1 MRRPAILAAACLC
14 LLLAAGAAS
23 GEELQAVLRELDA
36 ALVWDPQTGQG
47 QFELSGKQLGEPGD
61 RVSFRVGFPWALVN
75 YRYLVAWPDITR
87 TAEGLQFSSQGLENL
102 KKHYL
107 AALRRAEQP
116 RVAAILIDAGHGG
129 SDAGAVGSYSEDQQS
144 RRLQEK
150 DVVLSVSRGLYELLS
165 VEYPDRK
172 ILLTRSTDEYL
183 KLEDRASL
191 ANTVPLGEHEAVIF
205 ISVHANASF
214 NTEARGYEVWVLP
227 ADYRRQLVD
236 AGSLDEEGRDLA
248 PILNVLLEEEYAI
261 ESITLARQVL
271 DSLDREVGGQ
281 SVNRGIREESWFV
294 VRNARMPSI
303 LIELGFVTNAE
314 EAALLAQE
322 QYLQKLA
329 RAIYTGVRS
338 FVHAFEKTKGF
349 TE

>member
-1 MRRPAILAAACLC
+1 MKGPVLPAICLC
-14 LLLAAGAAS
+14 LLLAAGAAA
-23 GEELQAVLRELDA
+23 GEELQAVLRELGA
-36 ALVWDPQTGQG
+36 TLIWDPQSGQG

-61 RVSFRVGFPWALVN
+61 RVSFRVGFPWTLVN

-87 TAEGLQFSSQGLENL
+87 TAEGLQFSHQGLENL

-107 AALRRAEQP
+107 SALRRAEQP

-129 SDAGAVGSYSEDQQS
+129 TDSGAVGSYPEGSQS

-150 DVVLSVSRGLYELLS
+150 DVVLSVSRELHELLS
-165 VEYPDRK
+165 AEYPDRK

-214 NTEARGYEVWVLP
+214 NRQAKGYEVWVLP
-227 ADYRRQLVD
+227 GDYRRQLLD

-261 ESITLARQVL
+261 ESISLARQVL
-271 DSLDREVGGQ
+271 DSLDLEVGAQ
-281 SVNRGIREESWFV
+281 SQNRGIREESWFV

-303 LIELGFVTNAE
+303 LIELGFVTNVE

-322 QYLQKLA
+322 QYLQRLA

>member
-1 MRRPAILAAACLC
+1 MKRLCFLAAACLG
-14 LLLAAGAAS
+14 LLLPLGAAG
-23 GEELQAVLRELDA
+23 EDLQAVLRELGA
-36 ALVWDPQTGQG
+36 TLAWDPQTGQG
-47 QFELSGKQLGEPGD
+47 QFELSGRQFGEPGD
-61 RVSFRVGFPWALVN
+61 RVSFRIGFPWALVN

-87 TAEGLQFSSQGLENL
+87 AAEGLEFSRQGIENL
-102 KKHYL
+102 KKHYQG
-107 AALRRAEQP
+107 ALRRAEQP

-129 SDAGAVGSYSEDQQS
+129 TDTGAVGSYAEGQQT
-144 RRLQEK
+144 RRLLEK
-150 DVVLSVSRGLYELLS
+150 DVVLSVSRGLHELLS
-165 VEYPDRK
+165 AEYPDRK
-172 ILLTRSTDEYL
+172 ILLTRSADEYL
-183 KLEDRASL
+183 KLEDRAAL

-214 NTEARGYEVWVLP
+214 NTEAKGYEVWVLP
-227 ADYRRQLVD
+227 GDYRRQLVD
-236 AGSLDEEGRDLA
+236 AGSLGEDHREIA

-261 ESITLARQVL
+261 ESITLARRVL
-271 DSLDREVGGQ
+271 ESLDREVGGQ

-303 LIELGFVTNAE
+303 LIELGFVTNAQ
-314 EAALLAQE
+314 EAALLGQE
-322 QYLQKLA
+322 QYLQSLA

>member
-1 MRRPAILAAACLC
+1 MRAPAILAACLC
-14 LLLAAGAAS
+14 LLLPVAAA
-23 GEELQAVLRELDA
+23 GEELQSVLRELGA
-36 ALVWDPQTGQG
+36 TLIWDPQSGQG
-47 QFELSGKQLGEPGD
+47 QFELSGKRLGEPGD

-87 TAEGLQFSSQGLENL
+87 TAEGIELSREGLENL
-102 KKHYL
+102 KKHYQASL
-107 AALRRAEQP
+107 QRAEQP

-129 SDAGAVGSYSEDQQS
+129 SDSGAVGSYQDGSQS

-150 DVVLSVSRGLYELLS
+150 DVVMSVSRELHELLS
-165 VEYPDRK
+165 AEYPDRK
-172 ILLTRSTDEYL
+172 ILLTRSADEYL

-191 ANTVPLGEHEAVIF
+191 ANTVPLGEHEAVLF

-214 NTEARGYEVWVLP
+214 NKEAKGYEVWVLP
-227 ADYRRQLVD
+227 GGYRRQLLD
-236 AGSLDEEGRDLA
+236 AGSLDEERRDLA

-261 ESITLARQVL
+261 ESISLARQVL
-271 DSLDREVGGQ
+271 DSLDREVGDQ
-281 SVNRGIREESWFV
+281 SLNRGLREESWFV

-303 LIELGFVTNAE
+303 LIELGFVTNSE
-314 EAALLAQE
+314 EAVLLAQE
-322 QYLQKLA
+322 KYLQKLA

>member
-1 MRRPAILAAACLC
+1 MRRAAFLGAVGLL
-14 LLLAAGAAS
+14 LLLAAGTAP

-36 ALVWDPQTGQG
+36 TLVWDPLTGQG
-47 QFELSGKQLGEPGD
+47 QFELSGKNMGEPGD

-75 YRYLVAWPDITR
+75 YRYLVDWPDITR
-87 TAEGLQFSSQGLENL
+87 TAAGLQFSRQGLDNL
-102 KKHYL
+102 QKHYL
-107 AALRRAEQP
+107 GALRRAEQP

-129 SDAGAVGSYSEDQQS
+129 SDSGAVGRYRQGQER
-144 RRLQEK
+144 RRLAEK
-150 DVVLSVSRGLYELLS
+150 DVVLSVSRGLHKLLS
-165 VEYPDRK
+165 AEYPDRK
-172 ILLTRSTDEYL
+172 ILLTRSGDEYL
-183 KLEDRASL
+183 KLEERASL

-227 ADYRRQLVD
+227 GDYRRQLVD
-236 AGSLDEEGRDLA
+236 AGSLDEERRDIA

-271 DSLDREVGGQ
+271 DSFDREVGDQ

-314 EAALLAQE
+314 EAALLSQE

-329 RAIYTGVRS
+329 GAIYTGVRS

>member
-1 MRRPAILAAACLC
+1 MRRMAFLGAVGLL
-14 LLLAAGAAS
+14 LLLAAGAAR

-36 ALVWDPQTGQG
+36 TLIWDPLTGQG
-47 QFELSGKQLGEPGD
+47 QFELSGKGLGEPGD

-87 TAEGLQFSSQGLENL
+87 TAAGLQFSRQGLDNL
-102 KKHYL
+102 RKHYL
-107 AALRRAEQP
+107 GALRRAEQP

-129 SDAGAVGSYSEDQQS
+129 SDSGAVGSYKEGQER
-144 RRLQEK
+144 RRLAEK
-150 DVVLSVSRGLYELLS
+150 DVVLSVSRELHELLS
-165 VEYPDRK
+165 AEYPDRK
-172 ILLTRSTDEYL
+172 ILLTRSGDEYL

-214 NTEARGYEVWVLP
+214 NAEARGYEVWVLP
-227 ADYRRQLVD
+227 GDYRRQLVD
-236 AGSLDEEGRDLA
+236 AGSLDEERRDIA

-261 ESITLARQVL
+261 ESITLARKVL
-271 DSLDREVGGQ
+271 DSFDREVGDR
-281 SVNRGIREESWFV
+281 SVNRGIHEESWFV

-314 EAALLAQE
+314 EAALLSQE

-329 RAIYTGVRS
+329 VAIYTGVRS